1 MRNSASLA
9 RRPRLWLLSPVFAL
23 VLGIAGPLA
32 AALDGAPVELGDDT
46 LFGVRARVAS
56 LDPDFRAAVISDRI
70 RTLARDLHLTY
81 TRGFLES
88 ERVQIGE
95 VIGDVVE
102 NMWWRRCGGEDVV
115 EKSLFVTRLRT
126 IKTFAPSRLSSSP
139 SPIPRC

>member
-1 MRNSASLA
+1 MRNPASLA

-32 AALDGAPVELGDDT
+32 AALDTAPGELGDDT

-102 NMWWRRCGGEDVV
+102 NMWWRKHC
-115 EKSLFVTRLRT
+115 L
-126 IKTFAPSRLSSSP
+126 
-139 SPIPRC
+139 